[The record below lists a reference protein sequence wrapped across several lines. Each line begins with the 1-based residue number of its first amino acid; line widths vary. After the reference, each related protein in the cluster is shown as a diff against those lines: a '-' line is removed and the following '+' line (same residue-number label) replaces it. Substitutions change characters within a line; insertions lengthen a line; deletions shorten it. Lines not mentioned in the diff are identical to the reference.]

1 MINLL
6 TSRNVKFRKRGVV
19 IKNLFIDAYVSE
31 HLSKITTM
39 LSLSAFC
46 MTTFLFFDR
55 RLGAI
60 NYEGV
65 TFYGGSQSL
74 ETFLYEVSA
83 VSNSLSLI
91 KDISS
96 LHKYS
101 LFMLQNNNSKGSENS
116 EYSINS
122 GLTGKVRPLHKIFF
136 PSSFNSYEEKLKI
149 TLS

>member
-31 HLSKITTM
+31 HLSKITTV

-65 TFYGGSQSL
+65 TFSGGSRSL
-74 ETFLYEVSA
+74 ETFLYEV
-83 VSNSLSLI
+83 VLCLTVNS
-91 KDISS
+91 
-96 LHKYS
+96 
-101 LFMLQNNNSKGSENS
+101 
-116 EYSINS
+116 
-122 GLTGKVRPLHKIFF
+122 
-136 PSSFNSYEEKLKI
+136 
-149 TLS
+149 